1 MDKLTGE
8 LKVINLIEGSLV
20 PTELPVITGALSA
33 LNNTLTG
40 SLVSTN
46 LPQLNGELIPLEIM
60 HLDGELTIPMEADV
74 PTYQGDY
81 VVAPKP
87 FTNKVLKTNGFRM
100 TDDVTVLKIPY
111 YQTSNESGYT
121 IYIGGE

>member
-46 LPQLNGELIPLEIM
+46 LPQLNVELIPLEIM

-74 PTYQGDY
+74 PIYQGDY

-100 TDDVTVLKIPY
+100 ADDVTVLKIPY

>member
-1 MDKLTGE
+1 MDKLIGQ
-8 LKVINLIEGSLV
+8 LKEVNLIEGSLN
-20 PTELPVITGALSA
+20 PTDLPVITGALSA
-33 LNNTLTG
+33 LENTLTG

-46 LPQLNGELIPLEIM
+46 LQQLSGELIPLEIT
-60 HLDGELTIPMEADV
+60 HLNGELTIPKEV
-74 PTYQGDY
+74 PTPSYQGEY
-81 VVAPKP
+81 IVTPKP
-87 FTNKVLKTNGFRM
+87 FTNKVLETNGFRM

>member
-46 LPQLNGELIPLEIM
+46 LPQLNGELIPLEIP
-60 HLDGELTIPMEADV
+60 HFSGELTIPKEV
-74 PTYQGDY
+74 PTPSYQGEY
-81 VVAPKP
+81 TITPEP
-87 FTNKVLKTNGFRM
+87 FTNKVLETNGFTL

-121 IYIGGE
+121 VYIGGE